1 MNPNSRAGAQLGAH
15 SGMEHTRPITA
26 ACRPPCLP
34 VEEGYRRWAPIYD
47 STPNPILAL
56 EERYLMPLLPSV
68 RGKRILDLACGT
80 GRWLQILVNMEP
92 SLGVG
97 IDLSTAML
105 AVAQRK
111 ASLDGILAKADCTR
125 LPFRGQCFD
134 LVVFSFALGHVAD
147 IGRMIKELARVM
159 NPDADLYVSDI
170 HPQAYDNGW
179 RTGFRDETGAA
190 EIEQS
195 PRSLTSIR
203 ERFGSAGFSSVQTL
217 PCVFGKPE
225 RPILDRAGKGERFD
239 SLRQVPAIYVC
250 HFKLNAKPTLVEE
263 IQ

>member
-1 MNPNSRAGAQLGAH
+1 MNPNSRASAQLGTH
-15 SGMEHTRPITA
+15 SGMEHTRRITA
-26 ACRPPCLP
+26 ACRPSCLP
-34 VEEGYRRWAPIYD
+34 IEEGYRRWAPIYD

-68 RGKRILDLACGT
+68 RGKSILDLACGT
-80 GRWLQILVNMEP
+80 GRWLQILVNMGP
-92 SLGVG
+92 RLGVG

-111 ASLDGILAKADCTR
+111 ASLGGILAKADCTR

-159 NPDADLYVSDI
+159 KPNADLYVSDI
-170 HPQAYDNGW
+170 HPEAYDNGW
-179 RTGFRDETGAA
+179 RTGFRDETSAA

-203 ERFGSAGFSSVQTL
+203 ERFASAGFSSVQML

-225 RPILDRAGKGERFD
+225 GPIFDRAGKGERFE

-250 HFKLNAKPTLVEE
+250 HFKLNAKPTR
-263 IQ
+263 I

>member
-1 MNPNSRAGAQLGAH
+1 MNPNERAGAKFETH
-15 SGMEHTRPITA
+15 SGMENARPMPF

-34 VEEGYRRWAPIYD
+34 IEEGYRRWAPSYD
-47 STPNPILAL
+47 STPNPMLAL

-68 RGKRILDLACGT
+68 RGKSILDLGCGT

-111 ASLDGILAKADCTR
+111 ASLQGILVKADCTQ
-125 LPFRGQCFD
+125 LPFCAQCFD
-134 LVVFSFALGHVAD
+134 LVVFSFALGHIAG
-147 IGRMIKELARVM
+147 IGRVIKELARVM
-159 NPDADLYVSDI
+159 KPDADLYVSDI
-170 HPQAYDNGW
+170 HPEAYDKGW
-179 RTGFRDETGAA
+179 RTGFRDETSAA

-203 ERFGSAGFSSVQTL
+203 ERFLSAGFSSVQTL
-217 PCVFGKPE
+217 PCEFGQPE
-225 RPILDRAGKGERFD
+225 RPIFDRAGKGERFD

-250 HFKLNAKPTLVEE
+250 HFKLHAKPTL
-263 IQ
+263 I